1 MNKLA
6 TMQDSWASE
15 SDPAVIC
22 SFDYEAIQKP
32 TKALIHQAARFLYI
46 KHGKGKIVID
56 GAEYD
61 IVPNM
66 LIAITPWK
74 ITDVTEVEESLQ
86 FLKVIYDYS

>member
-32 TKALIHQAARFLYI
+32 TKALIHPAARF
-46 KHGKGKIVID
+46 
-56 GAEYD
+56 
-61 IVPNM
+61 
-66 LIAITPWK
+66 
-74 ITDVTEVEESLQ
+74 
-86 FLKVIYDYS
+86 

>member
-32 TKALIHQAARFLYI
+32 TIVRILNCI
-46 KHGKGKIVID
+46 KIIYSHFEKSSNKRSHKPPMTHYNHIVIFLLFIFIYFSK
-56 GAEYD
+56 E
-61 IVPNM
+61 
-66 LIAITPWK
+66 AINK
-74 ITDVTEVEESLQ
+74 
-86 FLKVIYDYS
+86 